1 MDTRTQRDPLLTTQQ
16 VSEQIGVKPAT
27 LEVWRS
33 CGRYPLSFVKVGK
46 LVRYRQ
52 SAVDQF
58 IKERTVQVA
67 A

>member
-1 MDTRTQRDPLLTTQQ
+1 MDIKTQRDPLLTPQQ
-16 VSEQIGVKPAT
+16 AAEQLGVKPTT

-33 CGRYPLSFVKVGK
+33 SGRYPLPYVKVGK

-58 IKERTVQVA
+58 VNDRTVKA
-67 A
+67 

>member
-1 MDTRTQRDPLLTTQQ
+1 MDTKTQRDPLLTPVQ
-16 VSEQIGVKPAT
+16 VADQLSVKPTT

-33 CGRYPLSFVKVGK
+33 TGRYPLPFVKVGK

-58 IKERTVQVA
+58 LNDRTVLVA
-67 A
+67 E